1 MTSIVARGSP
11 ANSLL
16 AAREVL
22 VKQGRQLDG
31 SVMAIFDDLVNEP
44 KKAKVFRRKVVALH
58 EKQDELRSAVAEC
71 VQRGV
76 TDLCGSS
83 AVYVRSRERVR
94 VTAAPSPPAAVA
106 AATRTPTKR
115 SRPLGMGV
123 RSAKDAFQA
132 TMNKASVH
140 INGLLGKASTA
151 AEERSQA
158 TRCVH
163 NACGVGA
170 HGGWSRKAA
179 RASQSADTCTDHDFL
194 CAHVRGCRC
203 MCAGVAGGT
212 KTRSPRRQGRPSS
225 GSSAAQASGWARTR
239 RGRPR

>member
-1 MTSIVARGSP
+1 
-11 ANSLL
+11 
-16 AAREVL
+16 
-22 VKQGRQLDG
+22 
-31 SVMAIFDDLVNEP
+31 MAIFDDLVNEP

-123 RSAKDAFQA
+123 RAKDAFQA
-132 TMNKASVH
+132 TMNEASVH

-151 AEERSQA
+151 ADFSPMVSLIRQFVTTCS
-158 TRCVH
+158 
-163 NACGVGA
+163 
-170 HGGWSRKAA
+170 GGRRFPTCSR
-179 RASQSADTCTDHDFL
+179 R
-194 CAHVRGCRC
+194 
-203 MCAGVAGGT
+203 
-212 KTRSPRRQGRPSS
+212 RPSE
-225 GSSAAQASGWARTR
+225 
-239 RGRPR
+239 

>member
-123 RSAKDAFQA
+123 RAKDAFQA
-132 TMNKASVH
+132 TMNEASVH
-140 INGLLGKASTA
+140 ING
-151 AEERSQA
+151 E
-158 TRCVH
+158 
-163 NACGVGA
+163 
-170 HGGWSRKAA
+170 GGGQLPRVSG
-179 RASQSADTCTDHDFL
+179 D
-194 CAHVRGCRC
+194 CAHPVHHRVQG
-203 MCAGVAGGT
+203 GVWLE
-212 KTRSPRRQGRPSS
+212 GR
-225 GSSAAQASGWARTR
+225 
-239 RGRPR
+239 RPRG